1 VNKVIQKPDRW
12 DFDKP
17 EQYRDAM
24 GKYDNHMRKNK
35 MNAIVGGTFATLI
48 GLTAL
53 TVIGGSWYTVGEG
66 YRGVTLRN
74 GAVVGTAEPGLGFKM
89 PIIDSVV
96 DISVQSQA
104 QLYENI
110 LAYSRDQQTA
120 GLSLSVNYRLP
131 ADQVE
136 TIYREYGG
144 EAGVISRLLDRQ
156 VLEEVKNVFGKF
168 NASTAIQERERLAAE
183 VQMAIQKAVIGP
195 IIVESV
201 QIENIDFSDAYE
213 QSIEARMLAEV
224 EVQKV
229 RQNAEREKVTAE
241 ITVIQ
246 AQAEADAQLAR
257 ATAEAEATRIRGE
270 AEASAIKA
278 KAEALKDNAGLI
290 ALTQA
295 ERWNG
300 QLPTTMIPGSTVPF
314 MDVATK
320 PAQ

>member
-1 VNKVIQKPDRW
+1 MNKMPQKPERYD
-12 DFDKP
+12 
-17 EQYRDAM
+17 YNSRDEYETAL
-24 GKYDNHMRKNK
+24 KQHEINLRKFK
-35 MNAIVGGTFATLI
+35 MNAIVSGTIATVI

-53 TVIGGSWYTVGEG
+53 TVIGGSWYTVDEG
-66 YRGVTLRN
+66 YRGVQLRN
-74 GAVVGTAEPGLGFKM
+74 GAVIGTADPGLGFKM
-89 PIIDSVV
+89 PIIDSVI
-96 DISVQSQA
+96 DISVQTQA
-104 QLYENI
+104 QMYENV

-120 GLSLSVNYRLP
+120 GLVISVNYRLP

-144 EAGVISRLLDRQ
+144 EAGVVSRLLDRQ
-156 VLEEVKNVFGKF
+156 VLEEVKNVFGRF
-168 NASTAIQERERLAAE
+168 NAMSAIQERERLSAE
-183 VQMAIQKAVIGP
+183 MQMAVQAAVIGP
-195 IIVESV
+195 IVVESV

-257 ATAEAEATRIRGE
+257 ATASAEATRIQGE

-295 ERWNG
+295 ERWDG
-300 QLPTTMIPGSTVPF
+300 KLPTTMIPDATVPF
-314 MDVATK
+314 MNMG
-320 PAQ
+320 Q

>member
-1 VNKVIQKPDRW
+1 MKTI
-12 DFDKP
+12 
-17 EQYRDAM
+17 
-24 GKYDNHMRKNK
+24 
-35 MNAIVGGTFATLI
+35 IGGITAGVI
-48 GLTAL
+48 GLGLL
-53 TVIGGSWYTVGEG
+53 TVFGGSWYTVDEG
-66 YRGVTLRN
+66 YRGVMLRN

-89 PIIDSVV
+89 PLVDSVV

-104 QLYENI
+104 QLYENV

-120 GLSLSVNYRLP
+120 GLTLSVNYRLP

-136 TIYREYGG
+136 TIYSDYGG
-144 EAGVISRLLDRQ
+144 AAGVVSRLLDRQ
-156 VLEEVKNVFGKF
+156 VFEEVKNVFGKF

-183 VQMAIQKAVIGP
+183 VQMAVQNAVIGP

-213 QSIEARMLAEV
+213 NSIEARMLAEV

-229 RQNAEREKVTAE
+229 KQNAEREKVTAE

-246 AQAEADAQLAR
+246 AQAAADATLAQ
-257 ATAEAEATRIRGE
+257 ATAEAEAIRIRGD
-270 AEASAIKA
+270 AEAAAIRA
-278 KAEALKDNAGLI
+278 KAEALRDNAGLI

-300 QLPTTMIPGSTVPF
+300 ILPTTMVPGDTVPF
-314 MDVATK
+314 MNMPTG
-320 PAQ
+320 Q

>member
-1 VNKVIQKPDRW
+1 MIERPSR
-12 DFDKP
+12 FDYKT
-17 EQYRDAM
+17 ENEYKTALKQYETDL
-24 GKYDNHMRKNK
+24 RKKK
-35 MNAIVGGTFATLI
+35 MNAIVGGSFAAVV
-48 GLTAL
+48 GLAAL
-53 TVIGGSWYTVGEG
+53 TVLGGSWYTVNEG

-74 GAVVGTAEPGLGFKM
+74 GAVVGTADPGLGFKM

-104 QLYENI
+104 RVYEGV
-110 LAYSRDQQTA
+110 LSYSKDQQTA
-120 GLSLSVNYRLP
+120 ELIVSVNYRLP
-131 ADQVE
+131 ADQVQ
-136 TIYREYGG
+136 TIYAEYGG
-144 EAGVISRLLDRQ
+144 EEGVVTRLLDRQ
-156 VLEEVKNVFGKF
+156 LYQAVKTVFGRYNAVTSIQDRGRLVADVQNQLTEEV
-168 NASTAIQERERLAAE
+168 R
-183 VQMAIQKAVIGP
+183 GP
-195 IIVESV
+195 IIIESV
-201 QIENIDFSDAYE
+201 QIDNIDFSDAYE
-213 QSIEARMLAEV
+213 NSIEARMLAEV

-246 AQAEADAQLAR
+246 AKAEADAQLAR

-278 KAEALKDNAGLI
+278 KADALRDNAGLI

-314 MDVATK
+314 MNMG
-320 PAQ
+320 Q

>member
-1 VNKVIQKPDRW
+1 MQKPDRW
-12 DFDKP
+12 DYATSSEYQTALK
-17 EQYRDAM
+17 QYNQKM
-24 GKYDNHMRKNK
+24 GKMR
-35 MNAIVGGTFATLI
+35 MNAIVGGGFAAI
-48 GLTAL
+48 VGLVAL

-120 GLSLSVNYRLP
+120 GLSLSVNYRFP
-131 ADQVE
+131 PDQVE

-144 EAGVISRLLDRQ
+144 ESGVISRLLDRQ
-156 VLEEVKNVFGKF
+156 VLEEVKNIFGKF

-183 VQMAIQKAVIGP
+183 VQMAIQKAVVGP

-213 QSIEARMLAEV
+213 NSIEARMLAEV

-278 KAEALKDNAGLI
+278 KADALRDNAGLI

-300 QLPTTMIPGSTVPF
+300 QLPTTMIPESTVPF
-314 MDVATK
+314 MDVVK
-320 PAQ
+320 

>member
-1 VNKVIQKPDRW
+1 MREPDRY
-12 DFDKP
+12 DYKTRAEYEKAVEEFK
-17 EQYRDAM
+17 QYE
-24 GKYDNHMRKNK
+24 RKK
-35 MNAIVGGTFATLI
+35 RMNAIVGGGIAVI
-48 GLTAL
+48 VGLVAL
-53 TVIGGSWYTVGEG
+53 TVVGGSWYTVGEG
-66 YRGVTLRN
+66 YRGVALRN
-74 GAVVGTAEPGLGFKM
+74 GAVIGTAEPGLGFKM

-96 DISVQSQA
+96 DISIQSQA
-104 QLYENI
+104 QMYENI

-120 GLSLSVNYRLP
+120 GLNLSVNYRLP

-144 EAGVISRLLDRQ
+144 EAGVVSRLLDRQ
-156 VLEEVKNVFGKF
+156 VLEEVKNVFGRF
-168 NASTAIQERERLAAE
+168 NAATAIQERERLAAE

-213 QSIEARMLAEV
+213 NSIEQRMLAEV

-229 RQNAEREKVTAE
+229 KQNAEREKVTAE

-257 ATAEAEATRIRGE
+257 ATAEAEAIQIRGE
-270 AEASAIKA
+270 AEASAIRA
-278 KAEALKDNAGLI
+278 RGEALRDNP
-290 ALTQA
+290 ALVDLVQA

-300 QLPTTMIPGSTVPF
+300 ALPTTMVPGQTVPF
-314 MDVATK
+314 MNVGTAG
-320 PAQ
+320 Q

>member
-1 VNKVIQKPDRW
+1 
-12 DFDKP
+12 
-17 EQYRDAM
+17 M
-24 GKYDNHMRKNK
+24 
-35 MNAIVGGTFATLI
+35 
-48 GLTAL
+48 
-53 TVIGGSWYTVGEG
+53 
-66 YRGVTLRN
+66 
-74 GAVVGTAEPGLGFKM
+74 
-89 PIIDSVV
+89 
-96 DISVQSQA
+96 
-104 QLYENI
+104 
-110 LAYSRDQQTA
+110 
-120 GLSLSVNYRLP
+120 
-131 ADQVE
+131 
-136 TIYREYGG
+136 
-144 EAGVISRLLDRQ
+144 
-156 VLEEVKNVFGKF
+156 
-168 NASTAIQERERLAAE
+168 AS
-183 VQMAIQKAVIGP
+183 QKAVIGP

-295 ERWNG
+295 EKWNG
-300 QLPTTMIPGSTVPF
+300 ALPTTMIPDATVPF
-314 MDVATK
+314 MNMG
-320 PAQ
+320 Q

>member
-1 VNKVIQKPDRW
+1 MNKVIQKPERYDYNSR
-12 DFDKP
+12 DEYETALK
-17 EQYRDAM
+17 QYQI
-24 GKYDNHMRKNK
+24 NLRKMK

-66 YRGVTLRN
+66 YRGVALRN
-74 GAVVGTAEPGLGFKM
+74 GAVVGTSEPGLGFKM

-156 VLEEVKNVFGKF
+156 VLEEVKNVFGK
-168 NASTAIQERERLAAE
+168 L
-183 VQMAIQKAVIGP
+183 VCLQKLKCRR
-195 IIVESV
+195 SV
-201 QIENIDFSDAYE
+201 
-213 QSIEARMLAEV
+213 RT
-224 EVQKV
+224 
-229 RQNAEREKVTAE
+229 QNVKR
-241 ITVIQ
+241 
-246 AQAEADAQLAR
+246 
-257 ATAEAEATRIRGE
+257 
-270 AEASAIKA
+270 S
-278 KAEALKDNAGLI
+278 
-290 ALTQA
+290 
-295 ERWNG
+295 
-300 QLPTTMIPGSTVPF
+300 LP
-314 MDVATK
+314 K
-320 PAQ
+320 LL

>member
-1 VNKVIQKPDRW
+1 MQKPDRW

-24 GKYDNHMRKNK
+24 IKYDNQMRKNK

-89 PIIDSVV
+89 PLIDSVV
-96 DISVQSQA
+96 DISVQSNA
-104 QLYENI
+104 RMFENV
-110 LAYSRDQQTA
+110 LAYSKDQQTA
-120 GLSLSVNYRLP
+120 ALTISVNYRLP

-136 TIYREYGG
+136 VIYAEYGG
-144 EAGVISRLLDRQ
+144 EEGVLSRLLDRQ
-156 VLEEVKNVFGKF
+156 VHQAVKNVFGQY
-168 NASTAIQERERLAAE
+168 NAATAIQERARLVSD
-183 VQMAIQKAVIGP
+183 VQNTLSNQVQGP
-195 IIVESV
+195 IFIESV

-213 QSIEARMLAEV
+213 NSIEARMLAEV

-270 AEASAIKA
+270 AEASAIRA
-278 KAEALKDNAGLI
+278 KAEALRDNAGLI

>member
-1 VNKVIQKPDRW
+1 MQKPDRW

-24 GKYDNHMRKNK
+24 IKYDNQMRKNK

-224 EVQKV
+224 YVHKV

-295 ERWNG
+295 EKWNG